1 MQQQHLGPQ
10 GGDVGS
16 GNNIEKEKQDN
27 EIQQERK
34 ERAWGARVGQKLTE
48 EKLELGS

>member
-16 GNNIEKEKQDN
+16 ENNIGKEKQDN